1 MKTKHL
7 HDENIQYG
15 DFGVHLFLF
24 DRHDE
29 VETNC
34 VFLHRC
40 TQVHCQ
46 IGLGSRFEHKH
57 AQWGS
62 CDNKQFTCC
71 TNSNTLI

>member
-15 DFGVHLFLF
+15 NFGVHLFLF

-34 VFLHRC
+34 VFFIA
-40 TQVHCQ
+40 VHKFIVRLGLVPVLNTSMRNGGHVTTNNSLVALIQ
-46 IGLGSRFEHKH
+46 IF
-57 AQWGS
+57 
-62 CDNKQFTCC
+62 
-71 TNSNTLI
+71 

>member
-15 DFGVHLFLF
+15 NFGVHLFLF

-34 VFLHRC
+34 VFFIA
-40 TQVHCQ
+40 VHKFIVIPVLNTSMRNGGHVTTNNSLVALIQ
-46 IGLGSRFEHKH
+46 IF
-57 AQWGS
+57 
-62 CDNKQFTCC
+62 
-71 TNSNTLI
+71 